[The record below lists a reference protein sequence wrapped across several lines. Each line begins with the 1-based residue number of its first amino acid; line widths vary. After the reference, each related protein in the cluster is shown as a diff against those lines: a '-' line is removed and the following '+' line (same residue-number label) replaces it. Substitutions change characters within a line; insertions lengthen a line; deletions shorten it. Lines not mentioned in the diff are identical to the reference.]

1 MPKTYSRRQIEQG
14 LRRKGFV
21 SDMNDHRYLRF
32 ILKGKRTPLRPF
44 LQHGGGGRDV
54 DIGLIKLMAAECL
67 LSISDFRALVEC
79 PLGREELSARFEVTS
94 NERHGAFVRGR
105 GERLVG
111 ANHPKVRALLRPA
124 E

>member
-1 MPKTYSRRQIEQG
+1 MPNTYSRRQIERG
-14 LRRKGFV
+14 LKRKGFV
-21 SDMNDHRYLRF
+21 PDMNDHRYLRF
-32 ILKGKRTPLRPF
+32 ILNGKRTPLRPF
-44 LQHGGGGRDV
+44 LQHGGGGKDV

-79 PLGREELSARFEVTS
+79 PLSREEFSARFEVTS
-94 NERHGAFVRGR
+94 IKRHSAFVRGR

-111 ANHPKVRALLRPA
+111 ADHPEVRALLRPA

>member
-14 LRRKGFV
+14 LKRKGFV
-21 SDMNDHRYLRF
+21 PDMNDHRYLRF
-32 ILKGKRTPLRPF
+32 MLNGEGTPLRPF

-54 DIGLIKLMAAECL
+54 GIGLVKLMAAECL

-79 PLGREELSARFEVTS
+79 PLGREELAARFKVTAM
-94 NERHGAFVRGR
+94 ERRGAFVRGR
-105 GERLVG
+105 AERLVE
-111 ANHPKVRALLRPA
+111 ADHPKVRALLRPA